1 MIKYG
6 LYAVT
11 VLYALLSMLAAGTQL
26 RTEVKK
32 DAPGLMLLGGGLLLV
47 ATGMEMAALLDG
59 WLIVVCGGACI
70 CAAAFLNGR
79 RSGAFHLS
87 HHVVRLIIT
96 LLLAVGFYM
105 L

>member
-1 MIKYG
+1 MMNYA

-11 VLYALLSMLAAGTQL
+11 ALYGLLSMAAAGTQL
-26 RTEVKK
+26 RTAEKK
-32 DAPGLMLLGGGLLLV
+32 DAPVLMLLGGGLLLA

-70 CAAAFLNGR
+70 CIAAFLNGR
-79 RSGAFHLS
+79 RSGEFHLS

-96 LLLAVGFYM
+96 LLLAVGSYM